1 MKELKE
7 FFHGVDK
14 KRTGLALK
22 KAKEAWAIHQR
33 KTRRFLGHGWMQFD
47 LREWRDKK
55 ADAVGSSDPD
65 VLEPNSK

>member
-1 MKELKE
+1 MGHTSKEDSA
-7 FFHGVDK
+7 FN
-14 KRTGLALK
+14 
-22 KAKEAWAIHQR
+22 
-33 KTRRFLGHGWMQFD
+33 GHGWMQFD